1 MKADKVQARPQL
13 NFENPWR
20 TMLALE
26 EGEEVSFTLQIMF
39 CCWLPEEEGVR
50 RVGIMV
56 WMVRRDQV
64 APVVRGK
71 IRHKFVM
78 EVQMGSQVNAIARA
92 LATMEE

>member
-1 MKADKVQARPQL
+1 
-13 NFENPWR
+13 
-20 TMLALE
+20 MLALE
-26 EGEEVSFTLQIMF
+26 EGEEVLFILQLMF

-50 RVGIMV
+50 RVDIMV
-56 WMVRRDQV
+56 WMVRRDQP
-64 APVVRGK
+64 APVVKGK

>member
-1 MKADKVQARPQL
+1 M
-13 NFENPWR
+13 
-20 TMLALE
+20 
-26 EGEEVSFTLQIMF
+26 FTLQLMF

-50 RVGIMV
+50 RVDIMV
-56 WMVRRDQV
+56 WMVRRDQP
-64 APVVRGK
+64 APVVKGK

>member
-1 MKADKVQARPQL
+1 
-13 NFENPWR
+13 
-20 TMLALE
+20 MLALD
-26 EGEEVSFTLQIMF
+26 EGEEALFKLQIMS

-56 WMVRRDQV
+56 WMVRRDQM
-64 APVVRGK
+64 APEVRGK

-92 LATMEE
+92 LATMEEWVPVGLVKVVPD